1 MKGIKY
7 RVTYC
12 EGWMEKSHGMSYQ
25 TDIIHIPELKVEIN
39 YDNIRKE
46 NDDYTKEIND
56 VIPTVLGEVDIE
68 DGDVE
73 KIKTI
78 LNTSIIKKELIKKYI
93 EEDKDDY

>member
-12 EGWMEKSHGMSYQ
+12 DGVMEKSHGMSYQ
-25 TDIIHIPELKVEIN
+25 TDVIHISELKAEIN
-39 YDNIRKE
+39 YETIRKE

-56 VIPTVLGEVDIE
+56 VIPTVLGEVDIDDE
-68 DGDVE
+68 DIE

-78 LNTSIIKKELIKKYI
+78 LNASKIKKELIKKYI
-93 EEDKDDY
+93 GDDKDD